1 MKRKLTYHGK
11 KRVNERT
18 MIYESKA
25 ALVRRVSMLG
35 KTRNMYRGKF
45 YQYLLS
51 KSNRGAQVKVY
62 NDYVYIMSKNSRRL
76 ITLYPVPEK
85 YLPIKQ
91 YEIPRNVISMAMRV
105 NSFLGRPVII
115 VKKDDSYVKGYIL
128 KEFVAQTMKNVMVVS
143 DGEKVVID
151 IENIK
156 EVKEMKT
163 KTI

>member
-62 NDYVYIMSKNSRRL
+62 ND
-76 ITLYPVPEK
+76 
-85 YLPIKQ
+85 
-91 YEIPRNVISMAMRV
+91 
-105 NSFLGRPVII
+105 
-115 VKKDDSYVKGYIL
+115 
-128 KEFVAQTMKNVMVVS
+128 
-143 DGEKVVID
+143 
-151 IENIK
+151 
-156 EVKEMKT
+156 
-163 KTI
+163 